1 MVSQDLA
8 YLQGMQSECR
18 TVWFN
23 HLDTIE
29 EQIKA
34 NSETLAAGAR
44 PDFTIVSLNQLESIL
59 SHSGQVDGAHFAKA
73 GGLNTPNARETAP
86 SRQRES
92 FGLLFDRLDVKFL
105 KKPILQAAWMD
116 RPEIVCVPIYLNTDL
131 APYAAQYNIKVIVQK
146 VTYHMD
152 IEKKG
157 LEKFEADQTR
167 LDTFCAENGIKVLDD
182 IRHVL
187 KITDRLYFNSKM
199 TELLARQSDEIRNKF
214 KMPASLDFANMTELG
229 DVD

>member
-1 MVSQDLA
+1 
-8 YLQGMQSECR
+8 
-18 TVWFN
+18 
-23 HLDTIE
+23 
-29 EQIKA
+29 
-34 NSETLAAGAR
+34 
-44 PDFTIVSLNQLESIL
+44 
-59 SHSGQVDGAHFAKA
+59 
-73 GGLNTPNARETAP
+73 
-86 SRQRES
+86 
-92 FGLLFDRLDVKFL
+92 
-105 KKPILQAAWMD
+105 
-116 RPEIVCVPIYLNTDL
+116 
-131 APYAAQYNIKVIVQK
+131 
-146 VTYHMD
+146 MD